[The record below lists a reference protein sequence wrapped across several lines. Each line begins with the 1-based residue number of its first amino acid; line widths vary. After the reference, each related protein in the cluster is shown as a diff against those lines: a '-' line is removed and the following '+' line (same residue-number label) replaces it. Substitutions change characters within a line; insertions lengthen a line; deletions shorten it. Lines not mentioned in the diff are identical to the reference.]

1 MIQTDTSY
9 QTNNSSERPTSLVSR
24 FGSSGFH
31 KPMSPSM
38 EVSLFSRRQK
48 LIQKRAQVFK
58 SMENL
63 SYDPDR
69 DSSDR
74 DTDGVCSRFALQSP
88 AATTHNYH
96 PNSKDYYSRSAA
108 FPSAAAE
115 VSSHLSKDGAAAEGD
130 SCVRDCDGSSSSD
143 KYSHSRSS
151 TDLRFASNPMS
162 VQCNADAENSN
173 TRCSNTRPTPVA
185 ADVPM
190 SIVDQVCSLSE
201 MYVK

>member
-9 QTNNSSERPTSLVSR
+9 QTNSSERPTSLVSR

-96 PNSKDYYSRSAA
+96 ANSKDYYSRSTA

-115 VSSHLSKDGAAAEGD
+115 VASHPSKDGAARRRPEHTVMFALFDLEEYGGQGSKEFVERILIKSIMD
-130 SCVRDCDGSSSSD
+130 RWVVTMSNDCTC
-143 KYSHSRSS
+143 H
-151 TDLRFASNPMS
+151 
-162 VQCNADAENSN
+162 NS
-173 TRCSNTRPTPVA
+173 P
-185 ADVPM
+185 
-190 SIVDQVCSLSE
+190 I
-201 MYVK
+201 

>member
-96 PNSKDYYSRSAA
+96 ANSKDYYSRSTA

-115 VSSHLSKDGAAAEGD
+115 VASHPSKDGAAAEGD